1 MAKIDEFA
9 AQMKRFED
17 APKTKKAAAG
27 DQVIIDFAGSVDGTP
42 FDGGTGEDMAVEIGW
57 GQLIPGFEEQL
68 VGVKTGD
75 EKTLKVAFRE
85 DYPVEILKGKPDEYA
100 VTVKQVK
107 VPGATKHEDDFAK
120 SLGLERLD

>member
-42 FDGGTGEDMAVEIGW
+42 FDGGTGEDMAAEIGS
-57 GQLIPGFEEQL
+57 GQLIPGFEDQL
-68 VGVKTGD
+68 VGVKNGD
-75 EKTLKVAFRE
+75 EKTLKVAFPE
-85 DYPVEILKGKPDEYA
+85 DYPVETLKGKTARSE
-100 VTVKQVK
+100 
-107 VPGATKHEDDFAK
+107 
-120 SLGLERLD
+120 ERRVGKECARPCRYRGST